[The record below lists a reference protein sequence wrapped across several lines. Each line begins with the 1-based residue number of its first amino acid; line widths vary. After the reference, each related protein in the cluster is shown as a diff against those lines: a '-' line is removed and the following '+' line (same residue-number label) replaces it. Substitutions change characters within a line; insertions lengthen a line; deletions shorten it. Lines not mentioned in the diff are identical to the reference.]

1 MSEQAEDF
9 TPKPPSHLLRNLGL
23 ALAAIYVVASL
34 YLIVELRGRVA
45 GLEKGQQANAVAIKD
60 QGQRFNRD
68 LKASNETLGSKLGMT
83 QQELQHSLTARAS
96 QLERQQ
102 RASEERI
109 EQEHKQ
115 AYTQVTGEVAG
126 VKTEVGSARTD
137 IASAR
142 ADLEATRQKLER
154 AIGDLNVQS
163 GLIAHTREDLD
174 YLKHRGDRNY
184 YEFTLKKGAHPTP
197 VSTVSLQLKKADQ
210 KKSRFTLNVIADDRT
225 IEKKDRSV
233 SEPLQFITGRDRT
246 LYELVVMSVDKDK
259 VSGYLSTPKN
269 VPPPGGLQ

>member
-9 TPKPPSHLLRNLGL
+9 APKSPSHLLRNVGL

-45 GLEKGQQANAVAIKD
+45 GLEKGQQANSAALKD
-60 QGQRFNRD
+60 QGQRFSRE

-83 QQELQHSLTARAS
+83 QQELQHSLSTRTS

-115 AYTQVTGEVAG
+115 AYTQVSGEVAG

-225 IEKKDRSV
+225 IEKKDRSI

>member
-1 MSEQAEDF
+1 MSEQTEDF
-9 TPKPPSHLLRNLGL
+9 APKPPSHLLRNVGL

-45 GLEKGQQANAVAIKD
+45 GLEKGQQANALAIKD
-60 QGQRFNRD
+60 
-68 LKASNETLGSKLGMT
+68 
-83 QQELQHSLTARAS
+83 
-96 QLERQQ
+96 
-102 RASEERI
+102 
-109 EQEHKQ
+109 
-115 AYTQVTGEVAG
+115 
-126 VKTEVGSARTD
+126 
-137 IASAR
+137 
-142 ADLEATRQKLER
+142 
-154 AIGDLNVQS
+154 QS
-163 GLIAHTREDLD
+163 GLIAHTRDDLE

-225 IEKKDRSV
+225 IEKKDRSI

-259 VSGYLSTPKN
+259 VS
-269 VPPPGGLQ
+269 